1 MDGFFLECGGGGD
14 ISAALTVMWACV
26 LMLSVY
32 IGAWTIQNVPTKT
45 DCLGTCPQQE
55 RTVLGLALASN
66 HIPHLTM
73 HSTASFPKPRRPCR
87 WTRRARGPL
96 VAVKKEEALF
106 FFFPFAE
113 MTAKFS
119 AAETRSFGR
128 VNTPVCQV
136 SDDAAG
142 SWCYRIRRVRGQTWS
157 HWVHVQEERGRRW
170 IQFRANGSVQLPA
183 HLWGEWGPCV
193 WRRKGPDLKSV
204 LCVRWAECVTE
215 GTIPEC
221 GDWGSLE
228 LAGLLWLLKTF
239 TTMATGGSLCSW
251 VKGQLEEFS
260 LGSNRKAFVAPGT
273 QDWLQL
279 VPCEIACTAQDT

>member
-1 MDGFFLECGGGGD
+1 MSRQKQTAWGRVPSRSALSWASHWPAITFLIIPCTPQPLSQNPVD
-14 ISAALTVMWACV
+14 LAAEPDV
-26 LMLSVY
+26 L
-32 IGAWTIQNVPTKT
+32 A
-45 DCLGTCPQQE
+45 
-55 RTVLGLALASN
+55 A
-66 HIPHLTM
+66 
-73 HSTASFPKPRRPCR
+73 PR
-87 WTRRARGPL
+87 L
-96 VAVKKEEALF
+96 QLKKEEVLF
-106 FFFPFAE
+106 FSPPPFAE
-113 MTAKFS
+113 LTAKFT

-128 VNTPVCQV
+128 VNTPVCRV

-142 SWCYRIRRVRGQTWS
+142 SWCYRMRRVRGQTWS
-157 HWVHVQEERGRRW
+157 HWVRVQEERGRRW
-170 IQFRANGSVQLPA
+170 IQFRANGSVQLRA